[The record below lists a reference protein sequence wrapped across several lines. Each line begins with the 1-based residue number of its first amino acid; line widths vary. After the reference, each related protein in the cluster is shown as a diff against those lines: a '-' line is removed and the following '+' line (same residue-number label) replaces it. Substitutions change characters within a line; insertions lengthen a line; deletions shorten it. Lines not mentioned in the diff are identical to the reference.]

1 MESEALGS
9 LLGINLLVV
18 SLLVVSLS
26 NYRTILPIRARGGE
40 SVERHLPH
48 AFRACSIKQ
57 TR

>member
-26 NYRTILPIRARGGE
+26 NYRTILPFPPQAGIREGNQRGQKMKIG
-40 SVERHLPH
+40 RP
-48 AFRACSIKQ
+48 AYR
-57 TR
+57 